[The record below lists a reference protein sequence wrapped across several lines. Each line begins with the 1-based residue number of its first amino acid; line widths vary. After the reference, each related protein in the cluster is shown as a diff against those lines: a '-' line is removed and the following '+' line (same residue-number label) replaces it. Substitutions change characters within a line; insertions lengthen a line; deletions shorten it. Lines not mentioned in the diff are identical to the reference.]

1 MLLNERLMV
10 HFCGLDFASPF
21 GVGAIGAHWGK
32 AEPDPVK
39 FAEINGGI
47 LLKHAQAGAGFV
59 ILNGMFLNDKAK
71 DAILN
76 RYSEDELI
84 PEQQAHEQARM
95 MPIRG
100 KAPYG
105 VEGFYFVPSPFWP
118 GIGMAGTADRNREM
132 VRMLKAKRPDNTP
145 IVANVLG
152 IADIPETFVSSATGW
167 AELGVDMLE
176 INVSCPLPVGQRDPV
191 LRYETGRLHP
201 FFQGV
206 LVGDNLERVVEI
218 VRQVRAAVDLPIGV
232 KLSPE
237 TGFPRIVQF
246 AKACRDAGADF
257 VTMFNAGVGLVPPDI
272 YNGGRPMWPYMDKS
286 PFCMASGSFLRVACL
301 RDTGGVA
308 RYVSGLGI
316 SASGGLVEPEHMIQ
330 AMMLGAT
337 LVQPCT
343 GIIEQGRGLL
353 RRTAKFMTQYCE
365 EQGLRS
371 IQDIIGIGVPYLA
384 DNEQVDMLPGKTHL
398 HIDHSKCIR
407 CARCA
412 DNVCQA
418 LYFKDGRLSV
428 LEERCA
434 GCGGCIIACP
444 QGALSLYCN

>member
-176 INVSCPLPVGQRDPV
+176 INVSCPC
-191 LRYETGRLHP
+191 
-201 FFQGV
+201 
-206 LVGDNLERVVEI
+206 
-218 VRQVRAAVDLPIGV
+218 RAARPC
-232 KLSPE
+232 SP
-237 TGFPRIVQF
+237 V
-246 AKACRDAGADF
+246 
-257 VTMFNAGVGLVPPDI
+257 
-272 YNGGRPMWPYMDKS
+272 
-286 PFCMASGSFLRVACL
+286 
-301 RDTGGVA
+301 
-308 RYVSGLGI
+308 
-316 SASGGLVEPEHMIQ
+316 
-330 AMMLGAT
+330 
-337 LVQPCT
+337 
-343 GIIEQGRGLL
+343 
-353 RRTAKFMTQYCE
+353 
-365 EQGLRS
+365 
-371 IQDIIGIGVPYLA
+371 
-384 DNEQVDMLPGKTHL
+384 
-398 HIDHSKCIR
+398 
-407 CARCA
+407 
-412 DNVCQA
+412 
-418 LYFKDGRLSV
+418 
-428 LEERCA
+428 
-434 GCGGCIIACP
+434 
-444 QGALSLYCN
+444 